1 MRKDS
6 ITIQMD
12 KASVN
17 LVIKNMNS
25 VRSGVVLGGLAGVDA
40 IADRVYDKAGNTCPT
55 SSGTLKS
62 TLYKE
67 SEVSGDVI
75 SVNIG
80 HGGKYDKVNPA
91 TGESADSYAVEVHE
105 SFKISPENRAKGA
118 TWKWLE
124 KAFNSE
130 LTTAEKELANSIRAA
145 LGG

>member
-1 MRKDS
+1 
-6 ITIQMD
+6 MD
-12 KASVN
+12 KLSIQR
-17 LVIKNMNS
+17 VIKNMNS
-25 VRSGVVLGGLAGVDA
+25 VRSGVVAGGLAAVDA
-40 IADRVYDKAGNTCPT
+40 IADRVYDKADKTCPT

-75 SVNIG
+75 SANIG
-80 HGGKYDKVNPA
+80 HGGKYDKVNPS
-91 TGESADSYAVEVHE
+91 TGESADSYTVEVHE
-105 SFKISPENRAKGA
+105 SFKISPENRARGT

-130 LTTAEKELANSIRAA
+130 LNTAEKEIADFIRAT